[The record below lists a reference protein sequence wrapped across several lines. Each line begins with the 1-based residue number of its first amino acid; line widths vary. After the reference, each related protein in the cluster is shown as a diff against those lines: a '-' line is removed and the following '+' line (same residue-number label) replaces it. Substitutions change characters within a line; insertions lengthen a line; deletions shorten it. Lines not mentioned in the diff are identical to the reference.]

1 MEKMAF
7 QPAWRFAEGWAITDS
22 KVGKQARLAGAAEGG
37 AGWEIRW
44 AGDEVGGLHCVAVVS
59 LSF

>member
-1 MEKMAF
+1 MAF

-22 KVGKQARLAGAAEGG
+22 KVGKQARVRG